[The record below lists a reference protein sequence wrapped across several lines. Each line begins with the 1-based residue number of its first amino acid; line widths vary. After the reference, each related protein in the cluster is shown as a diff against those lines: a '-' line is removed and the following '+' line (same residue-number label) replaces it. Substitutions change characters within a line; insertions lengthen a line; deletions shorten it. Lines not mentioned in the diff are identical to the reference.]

1 MILDRNMELIMTKN
15 QLINRALQAFL
26 ILMLLPY
33 TITSYGQIERFV
45 AGTHYQEIANPVNTN
60 DSSKVEVIEAF
71 WYGCSHCFRF
81 EPLITNWEENKP
93 DYVDFQR
100 FPALWNGLMKV
111 HAQVYYAAEALDAVE
126 VLHEHIFNAI
136 NVERNML
143 QNEPQI
149 SALFEEHGVSEAD
162 FERAFNSFSVR
173 TKVNQAEKRMNDYGI
188 RSTPNM
194 IVNGKYLVTTS
205 ENVRTQ
211 QEMLDIVDFLVE
223 KERSAMSGSGE

>member
-1 MILDRNMELIMTKN
+1 MDKFSLAKKILL
-15 QLINRALQAFL
+15 
-26 ILMLLPY
+26 
-33 TITSYGQIERFV
+33 TISLVTLVSFGSASFGQIERFV

-81 EPLITNWEENKP
+81 EPLIADWEDNTP
-93 DYVDFQR
+93 DYVDFVR

-111 HAQVYYAAEALDAVE
+111 HAQVYYAAEALDSLD
-126 VLHEHIFNAI
+126 VLHEQIFNAI

-143 QNEPQI
+143 QNEDQI
-149 SALFEEHGVSEAD
+149 GELFEQHGVSQSD
-162 FERAFNSFSVR
+162 FESAFNSFSVR
-173 TKVNQAEKRMNDYGI
+173 TKVNQAEKRMTDYGI

-194 IVNGKYLVTTS
+194 IVNGKYLVATG

-223 KERSAMSGSGE
+223 KERSAMSGSGD

>member
-1 MILDRNMELIMTKN
+1 MNKISLAKKI
-15 QLINRALQAFL
+15 LQATL
-26 ILMLLPY
+26 LVTLLPFG
-33 TITSYGQIERFV
+33 SASFGQIERFV

-81 EPLITNWEENKP
+81 EPLIADWEDNTP
-93 DYVDFQR
+93 DYVDFVR

-111 HAQVYYAAEALDAVE
+111 HAQVYYTAEALDSLD
-126 VLHEHIFNAI
+126 VLHEPIFNAI

-143 QNEPQI
+143 QNEDQI
-149 SALFEEHGVSEAD
+149 GDLFEQHGVSQSD
-162 FERAFNSFSVR
+162 FESAFNSFSVR
-173 TKVNQAEKRMNDYGI
+173 TKVNQAEKRMTDYGI

-194 IVNGKYLVTTS
+194 IVNGKYLVATG

-223 KERSAMSGSGE
+223 KERSAMSGSGD

>member
-1 MILDRNMELIMTKN
+1 MNKISLVKKI
-15 QLINRALQAFL
+15 LQATL
-26 ILMLLPY
+26 LVTLLPFG
-33 TITSYGQIERFV
+33 SASFGQIERFV

-81 EPLITNWEENKP
+81 EPLIADWEDNTP
-93 DYVDFQR
+93 DYVDFVR

-111 HAQVYYAAEALDAVE
+111 HAQVYYAAEALDSLD
-126 VLHEHIFNAI
+126 VLHEQIFNAI

-143 QNEPQI
+143 QNEDQI
-149 SALFEEHGVSEAD
+149 GELFEQHGVSQSD
-162 FERAFNSFSVR
+162 FESAFNSFSVR
-173 TKVNQAEKRMNDYGI
+173 TKVNQAEKRMTDYGI

-194 IVNGKYLVTTS
+194 IVNGKYLVATG

-223 KERSAMSGSGE
+223 KERSAMSGSGD

>member
-1 MILDRNMELIMTKN
+1 MDKISLAKKITLTISLAT
-15 QLINRALQAFL
+15 
-26 ILMLLPY
+26 LL
-33 TITSYGQIERFV
+33 SFGSASFGQIERFV

-81 EPLITNWEENKP
+81 EPLIADWEDNTP
-93 DYVDFQR
+93 DYVDFVR

-111 HAQVYYAAEALDAVE
+111 HAQVYYAAEALDSLD
-126 VLHEHIFNAI
+126 VLHEQIFNAI

-143 QNEPQI
+143 QNEDQI
-149 SALFEEHGVSEAD
+149 GDLFEQHGVSQSD
-162 FERAFNSFSVR
+162 FESAFNSFSVR
-173 TKVNQAEKRMNDYGI
+173 TKVNQAEKRMTDYGI

-194 IVNGKYLVTTS
+194 IVNGKYLVATG

-223 KERSAMSGSGE
+223 KERSAMSGSGD

>member
-1 MILDRNMELIMTKN
+1 MNKISLVKKI
-15 QLINRALQAFL
+15 LQATL
-26 ILMLLPY
+26 LVTLLPFG
-33 TITSYGQIERFV
+33 SASLGQIERFV

-81 EPLITNWEENKP
+81 EPLIADWEDNTP
-93 DYVDFQR
+93 DYVDFVR

-111 HAQVYYAAEALDAVE
+111 HAQVYYAAEALNSLD
-126 VLHEHIFNAI
+126 VLHEEIFNAI

-143 QNEPQI
+143 QNEDQI
-149 SALFEEHGVSEAD
+149 GELFEQHGVSQSD
-162 FERAFNSFSVR
+162 FESAFNSFSVR
-173 TKVNQAEKRMNDYGI
+173 TKVNQAEKRMTDYGI

-194 IVNGKYLVTTS
+194 IVNGKYLVATG

-223 KERSAMSGSGE
+223 KERSAMSGSGD

>member
-1 MILDRNMELIMTKN
+1 MTKN

>member
-1 MILDRNMELIMTKN
+1 MTKN
-15 QLINRALQAFL
+15 TIIKKTLQVT
-26 ILMLLPY
+26 ILLVLMPFVFS
-33 TITSYGQIERFV
+33 SYGQIERYV
-45 AGTHYQEIANPVNTN
+45 AGTHYLEIANPVNTR

-93 DYVDFQR
+93 DDVDFVR
-100 FPALWNGLMKV
+100 FPALWNNLMKI
-111 HAQVYYAAEALDAVE
+111 HAQVYYAAEVLDAVD

-143 QNEPQI
+143 QNEGQI
-149 SALFEEHGVSEAD
+149 SELFLEHGVSQED
-162 FERAFNSFSVR
+162 FDRTFNSFSVR
-173 TKVNQAEKRMNDYGI
+173 TKVNQAEARMQDYGI

-194 IVNGKYLVTTS
+194 IVNGKYLITTG

-211 QEMLDIVDFLVE
+211 QEMLDVVDFLVE
-223 KERSAMSGSGE
+223 KERQAMRSSGD

>member
-1 MILDRNMELIMTKN
+1 MDKISLAKKILQTTSLVT
-15 QLINRALQAFL
+15 
-26 ILMLLPY
+26 LL
-33 TITSYGQIERFV
+33 SFGSASFGQIERFV

-81 EPLITNWEENKP
+81 EPLIADWEDNTP
-93 DYVDFQR
+93 DYVDFVR

-111 HAQVYYAAEALDAVE
+111 HAQVYYAAEALDSLD
-126 VLHEHIFNAI
+126 VLHEQIFNAI

-143 QNEPQI
+143 QNEDQI
-149 SALFEEHGVSEAD
+149 GELFEQHGVSQSD
-162 FERAFNSFSVR
+162 FESAFNSFSVR
-173 TKVNQAEKRMNDYGI
+173 TKVNQAEKRMTDYGI

-194 IVNGKYLVTTS
+194 IVNGKYLVATG

-211 QEMLDIVDFLVE
+211 QDMLDIVDFLVE
-223 KERSAMSGSGE
+223 KERSAMSGSGD

>member
-1 MILDRNMELIMTKN
+1 MNKISLAKKI
-15 QLINRALQAFL
+15 LQATL
-26 ILMLLPY
+26 LVTLLPFG
-33 TITSYGQIERFV
+33 SASFGQIERFV

-81 EPLITNWEENKP
+81 EPLIADWEDNTP
-93 DYVDFQR
+93 DYVDFVR

-111 HAQVYYAAEALDAVE
+111 HAQVYYAAEALDSLE
-126 VLHEHIFNAI
+126 VLHEPIFNAI

-143 QNEPQI
+143 QNEDQI
-149 SALFEEHGVSEAD
+149 GDLFEQHGVSQSD
-162 FERAFNSFSVR
+162 FESAFNSFSVR
-173 TKVNQAEKRMNDYGI
+173 TKVNQAEKRMTDYGI

-194 IVNGKYLVTTS
+194 IVNGKYLVATG

-223 KERSAMSGSGE
+223 KERSAMSGSGD

>member
-1 MILDRNMELIMTKN
+1 MTKST
-15 QLINRALQAFL
+15 IIKKSLQTL
-26 ILMLLPY
+26 VLLVLMPFMLS
-33 TITSYGQIERFV
+33 SYGQIERYV
-45 AGTHYQEIANPVNTN
+45 AGTHYMEIANPVNTG

-93 DYVDFQR
+93 DDVDFVR
-100 FPALWNGLMKV
+100 FPALWNNLMKI
-111 HAQVYYAAEALDAVE
+111 HAQVYYAAEALDAVD

-143 QNEPQI
+143 QNEGQI
-149 SALFEEHGVSEAD
+149 SELFTEHGVSQED
-162 FERAFNSFSVR
+162 FDRTFNSFSVR
-173 TKVNQAEKRMNDYGI
+173 TKVNQAEARMQDYGI

-194 IVNGKYLVTTS
+194 IVNGKYLITTS

-211 QEMLDIVDFLVE
+211 QEMLEIVDFLVE
-223 KERSAMSGSGE
+223 KERQAMRSSGD

>member
-1 MILDRNMELIMTKN
+1 MTKN

-93 DYVDFQR
+93 EYVDFQR

-126 VLHEHIFNAI
+126 TLHEHIFNAI

>member
-1 MILDRNMELIMTKN
+1 MTKST
-15 QLINRALQAFL
+15 IIIKSLQTL
-26 ILMLLPY
+26 VLLVLMPFMLS
-33 TITSYGQIERFV
+33 SYGQIERYV
-45 AGTHYQEIANPVNTN
+45 AGTHYMEIANPVNTG

-93 DYVDFQR
+93 DDVDFVR
-100 FPALWNGLMKV
+100 FPALWNNLMKI
-111 HAQVYYAAEALDAVE
+111 HAQVYYATEALDAVD

-143 QNEPQI
+143 QNEGQI
-149 SALFEEHGVSEAD
+149 SELFLEHGVSQED
-162 FERAFNSFSVR
+162 FDRTFNSFSVR
-173 TKVNQAEKRMNDYGI
+173 TKVNQAEARMQDYGI

-194 IVNGKYLVTTS
+194 IVNGKYLITTA

-211 QEMLDIVDFLVE
+211 QEMLDVVDFLVE
-223 KERSAMSGSGE
+223 KERQAMRSSGD

>member
-1 MILDRNMELIMTKN
+1 MTKN

-33 TITSYGQIERFV
+33 AITSYGQIERFV

-126 VLHEHIFNAI
+126 TLHEHIFNAI

>member
-1 MILDRNMELIMTKN
+1 MTKST
-15 QLINRALQAFL
+15 IIKKSLQTL
-26 ILMLLPY
+26 VLLVLMPFMLS
-33 TITSYGQIERFV
+33 SYGQIERYV
-45 AGTHYQEIANPVNTN
+45 AGTHYMEIANPVNTG

-93 DYVDFQR
+93 DDVDFVR
-100 FPALWNGLMKV
+100 FPALWNNLMKI
-111 HAQVYYAAEALDAVE
+111 HAQVYYAAEALDAVD

-143 QNEPQI
+143 QNEGQI
-149 SALFEEHGVSEAD
+149 SELFAEHGVSQED
-162 FERAFNSFSVR
+162 FDRTFNSFSVR
-173 TKVNQAEKRMNDYGI
+173 TKVNQAEARMQDYGI

-194 IVNGKYLVTTS
+194 IVNGKYLIATS

-211 QEMLDIVDFLVE
+211 QEMLEIVDFLVE
-223 KERSAMSGSGE
+223 KERQAMRSSGD

>member
-1 MILDRNMELIMTKN
+1 MTKN

-126 VLHEHIFNAI
+126 TLHEHIFNAI

-223 KERSAMSGSGE
+223 KERSSMSSSGE

>member
-1 MILDRNMELIMTKN
+1 VDKFSLAKKILL
-15 QLINRALQAFL
+15 
-26 ILMLLPY
+26 
-33 TITSYGQIERFV
+33 TISLVTLVSFGSASFGQIERFV

-81 EPLITNWEENKP
+81 EPLIADWEDNTP
-93 DYVDFQR
+93 DYVDFVR

-111 HAQVYYAAEALDAVE
+111 HAQVYYAAEALDSLD
-126 VLHEHIFNAI
+126 VLHEQIFNAI

-143 QNEPQI
+143 QNEDQI
-149 SALFEEHGVSEAD
+149 GDLFEQHGVSQSD
-162 FERAFNSFSVR
+162 FESAFNSFSVR
-173 TKVNQAEKRMNDYGI
+173 TKVNQAEKRMTDYGI

-194 IVNGKYLVTTS
+194 IVNGKYLVATG

-223 KERSAMSGSGE
+223 KERSAMSGSGD

>member
-1 MILDRNMELIMTKN
+1 MIKNELITKM
-15 QLINRALQAFL
+15 LQALFIL
-26 ILMLLPY
+26 IILPY
-33 TITSYGQIERFV
+33 SLTGYGQIERFV

-81 EPLITNWEENKP
+81 EPLIVNWEENAP

-126 VLHEHIFNAI
+126 TLHEHIFNAI

-143 QNEPQI
+143 QNDQQI
-149 SALFEEHGVSEAD
+149 SALFEEHGISAAD

-223 KERSAMSGSGE
+223 KERPSISSSGD